1 MGNNFFDEFEDTFN
15 GTESF
20 EDMFDNA
27 EQRSDDVRKMI
38 IDAIATV
45 GIATMGFLV
54 IAAFKKLPPMVED
67 IIEKLR

>member
-1 MGNNFFDEFEDTFN
+1 MRNNFFDEFEDTFN

-20 EDMFDNA
+20 EDMFDDA
-27 EQRSDDVRKMI
+27 EQCSDDVIKML

-54 IAAFKKLPPMVED
+54 IAAFKKLPPVIAD
-67 IIEKLR
+67 IISKLR

>member
-15 GTESF
+15 GTEEF
-20 EDMFDNA
+20 EEMFNNT
-27 EQRSDDVRKMI
+27 EQCSEDVKKMLI
-38 IDAIATV
+38 EAIATV

>member
-15 GTESF
+15 GAEDF
-20 EDMFDNA
+20 EEMFNND
-27 EQRSDDVRKMI
+27 EQCSDDVRKML

-54 IAAFKKLPPMVED
+54 IAAFKKLPPMVAD
-67 IIEKLR
+67 IIGNLR